1 MYETLTYAISWFK
14 WIKGS
19 GPQNI
24 LSNLTGKIKR
34 NTRSDAGRGSKQDVV
49 CVTVSASLG
58 GLCVAPIWWQ
68 TVLRMTPWEF
78 PGNYYYLLP
87 LLPLVCKALYC
98 WMVFKWVLLQL
109 SGFQFAAIPASYCE
123 HIFQTSAQKYRLS
136 FIIGLRQK
144 VMRMKKSWVVTIG
157 ISTLFRYPQCK
168 QT

>member
-1 MYETLTYAISWFK
+1 MGLLILVEGFKRNAWSNYFSIKLLCKLVTFLSRFTLFSSTSFPVLPLQTSTVLYETLTYAISWFK

-87 LLPLVCKALYC
+87 LLLLVCKALYC
-98 WMVFKWVLLQL
+98 WLVFKWVLLQ
-109 SGFQFAAIPASYCE
+109 
-123 HIFQTSAQKYRLS
+123 
-136 FIIGLRQK
+136 
-144 VMRMKKSWVVTIG
+144 
-157 ISTLFRYPQCK
+157 
-168 QT
+168 

>member
-1 MYETLTYAISWFK
+1 MVQLLLNKLLCKLVTFLSRLTLFSSTSFPVLSIQTSRVLYETLTYAISWFK

-24 LSNLTGKIKR
+24 LSNLTVKVKR

-49 CVTVSASLG
+49 CLTVSASLG
-58 GLCVAPIWWQ
+58 GLCVALIWWQ

-98 WMVFKWVLLQL
+98 WMVFKWVLLQ
-109 SGFQFAAIPASYCE
+109 
-123 HIFQTSAQKYRLS
+123 
-136 FIIGLRQK
+136 
-144 VMRMKKSWVVTIG
+144 
-157 ISTLFRYPQCK
+157 
-168 QT
+168 

>member
-1 MYETLTYAISWFK
+1 MSSFHKSPLGLLILVEDFKRNAWSDYFSISCSANQLHFYHGSLFFPVLPLQTSRALYETLTYAISWFK

-19 GPQNI
+19 GSQNI
-24 LSNLTGKIKR
+24 LYNLTGKIKR

-78 PGNYYYLLP
+78 PGNQYYLLP

-98 WMVFKWVLLQL
+98 WLVFKWVLLQ
-109 SGFQFAAIPASYCE
+109 
-123 HIFQTSAQKYRLS
+123 
-136 FIIGLRQK
+136 
-144 VMRMKKSWVVTIG
+144 
-157 ISTLFRYPQCK
+157 
-168 QT
+168 